1 MADVFISCSSADEA
15 KVNEILHRLE
25 EAGISCWLSRRD
37 IPQGADYAV
46 EIPNAIAA
54 CGHFLVLLS
63 NAANESPY
71 VMLELDLA
79 LDQKKKIIPILLEL
93 TETDE
98 EIVFYRNEKQKID
111 ATEDLTAAID
121 SVISRIKENENHGA
135 EDQPLSDEK
144 YELKIIKCPRCG
156 STNLK
161 VKLTDFEAVLRY
173 AFGTREG
180 RSDLSRPL
188 AWLMAVFLIIDSR
201 LMQNVF
207 VDICTGFSY
216 ICNLELNFLSVLLVL
231 FVYERVLE
239 NLIQSVLYCVLTG
252 INKLA
257 DYVKKHR
264 KKETLKFQCCECKR
278 LIRKRVP
285 VDEVDAYI
293 TPEII
298 RNWLQEKEE
307 RTK

>member
-1 MADVFISCSSADEA
+1 MADVFISCSSVDEA

-98 EIVFYRNEKQKID
+98 EIIFYRNEKQKID
-111 ATEDLTAAID
+111 ATENLTAAID

-207 VDICTGFSY
+207 ADICTGISY
-216 ICNLELNFLSVLLVL
+216 ICNVELNSLSALLVL

-239 NLIQSVLYCVLTG
+239 TCISSILYCVLTG

-257 DYVKKHR
+257 DYVKKLR
-264 KKETLKFQCCECKR
+264 KKETLKLQCCECKR

-298 RNWLQEKEE
+298 RNMLQEKEE

>member
-54 CGHFLVLLS
+54 CSHFLVLLS
-63 NAANESPY
+63 NAAHESPY
-71 VMLELDLA
+71 VMLELHLA

-144 YELKIIKCPRCG
+144 CELKIIKCPRCG

-161 VKLTDFEAVLRY
+161 VKLTDFEVALRY

-180 RSDLSRPL
+180 RKHHCRSL

-201 LMQNVF
+201 LMQDVF
-207 VDICTGFSY
+207 AAICTGISY
-216 ICNLELNFLSVLLVL
+216 ICNVELNSLSALLVL
-231 FVYERVLE
+231 FVYEHVLE
-239 NLIQSVLYCVLTG
+239 NLIESVLYWVLTG

-257 DYVKKHR
+257 DYVKKLR
-264 KKETLKFQCCECKR
+264 KKETLKLQCCECKR

-298 RNWLQEKEE
+298 RNWLQETEE

>member
-54 CGHFLVLLS
+54 CRHFLVLLS
-63 NAANESPY
+63 NAAQESPY

-98 EIVFYRNEKQKID
+98 EIVLYRNEKQKID
-111 ATEDLTAAID
+111 ATENLTAAID

-161 VKLTDFEAVLRY
+161 MELTDFEALLRY
-173 AFGTREG
+173 EFGTREG
-180 RSDLSRPL
+180 RKHLSRSL

-201 LMQNVF
+201 LMQDVF
-207 VDICTGFSY
+207 ADICTGISY
-216 ICNLELNFLSVLLVL
+216 ICNVELNSLAALLVL
-231 FVYERVLE
+231 FVYEHVLE
-239 NLIQSVLYCVLTG
+239 NLIESVLYWVLTG

-257 DYVKKHR
+257 DYVKKLR
-264 KKETLKFQCCECKR
+264 KKETLKFQCCECKKR
-278 LIRKRVP
+278 IRKRVP
-285 VDEVDAYI
+285 VDEADAYI

-298 RNWLQEKEE
+298 RNLLQETEE